1 MKATVYFDYVC
12 PFAYRGVRLF
22 TEMQVRRPDLDVT
35 WRHYPLEQVNARDP
49 DWRLWEQ
56 PLHHDADRPGRT
68 LAAFLASH
76 AASRQGEDA
85 FARFRLALFA
95 ARHEHG
101 KRIADREVLLGAA
114 RDADLDMA
122 TFEANSE
129 TTAGR
134 ERLRDDY
141 LSGEAVGAFGVPTL
155 VVDGCEPT
163 YLRLTEY
170 PSAEDRDGFF
180 DELVHLLCHRGYL
193 QEVKRAS
200 AHR

>member
-1 MKATVYFDYVC
+1 MEATVYFDYVC

-22 TEMQVRRPDLDVT
+22 TEMQHRRPDLDVT
-35 WRHYPLEQVNARDP
+35 WRHYPLEQINARDR
-49 DWRLWEQ
+49 DWKLWEQ
-56 PLHHDADRPGRT
+56 PLHHDAERPGRT

-76 AASRQGEDA
+76 AASLQGEDA

-95 ARHEHG
+95 ARHEYG
-101 KRIADREVLLGAA
+101 KRIADRDVLLEAA
-114 RDADLDMA
+114 RDAGLNMA
-122 TFEANSE
+122 IFEAHWE
-129 TTAGR
+129 GTAGR

-141 LSGEAVGAFGVPTL
+141 LSGEGVGAFGVPTL
-155 VVDGCEPT
+155 VVDGCEAA
-163 YLRLTEY
+163 YVRLTAY
-170 PSAEDRDGFF
+170 PPAEQRDVFF